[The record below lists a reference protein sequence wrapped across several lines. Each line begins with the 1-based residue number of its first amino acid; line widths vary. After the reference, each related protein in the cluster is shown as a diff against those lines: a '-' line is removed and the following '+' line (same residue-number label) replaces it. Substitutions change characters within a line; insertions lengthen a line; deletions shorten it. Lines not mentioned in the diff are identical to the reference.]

1 MRLVMGV
8 RYNDYSI
15 AISKLEWTKRQAMIA
30 KAQYKMTPGDLEMT
44 LALVRG
50 GNLATAGERLG
61 VDTSTVFRSLRR
73 IERGLGRLLFERT
86 RSGYRATELAIQLAE
101 HAEQMEV
108 ALEAARSSVEAQ
120 PTQVSGTVR
129 ITTTDTVLHGLVA
142 PALRGLRKV
151 HPLLSYELHTGNELT
166 NLTRRDADIAVRA
179 TKRPP
184 QHLVGK
190 HIGPIRVALY
200 AAKRGRAGNFTD
212 VEAGK
217 ADWIAPDDA
226 LPEHPSVVW
235 RKRHFPKSDPRYR
248 VNSILSVLELVALG
262 LGVGIVPL
270 FLADGRSDVV
280 RLTEPLDECET
291 DLWLLTHPELRH
303 LRRVAEVYA
312 HLAQAMNMP

>member
-1 MRLVMGV
+1 
-8 RYNDYSI
+8 
-15 AISKLEWTKRQAMIA
+15 MIA
-30 KAQYKMTPGDLEMT
+30 QTQYRMTPGDLEVT

-50 GNLATAGERLG
+50 GTLATAGERLG
-61 VDTSTVFRSLRR
+61 IDASTVFRSLQR
-73 IERGLGRLLFERT
+73 IERGLGRALFERT
-86 RSGYRATELAIQLAE
+86 RSGYLATELATELAE
-101 HAEQMEV
+101 HAEHMEV
-108 ALEAARSSVEAQ
+108 ALEAARSSAEAA
-120 PTQVSGTVR
+120 PAQVSGTVR

-142 PALRGLRKV
+142 PALRSLHAV
-151 HPLLSYELHTGNELT
+151 HPLLSYELHTGNELAS
-166 NLTRRDADIAVRA
+166 LTRRDADIAVRA

-200 AAKRGRAGNFTD
+200 AAKKGGVRKLAD

-217 ADWIAPDDA
+217 SHWIAPDDA

-235 RKRHFPKSDPRYR
+235 RKRHFPKVAPRYR

-291 DLWLLTHPELRH
+291 ELWLLTHPESRH
-303 LRRVAEVYA
+303 LRRVGAVYS
-312 HLAQAMNMP
+312 HLAQAMSLP